1 MHLRRPL
8 LWLLLLT
15 ALFNA
20 AVGAPVHE
28 AWHIA
33 QQGLEA
39 AQGAGI
45 QPLPQAQIQQT
56 QSDDSAPDAESHTR
70 CAWCLTHALEAA
82 AWPAPSA
89 WQGPSASA
97 GPQPPALALT
107 FVPGAG
113 RWRFASRDPPA
124 LAG

>member
-1 MHLRRPL
+1 MHLHRPL

-20 AVGAPVHE
+20 VVGAPVHE

-33 QQGLEA
+33 QQGVEA
-39 AQGAGI
+39 V
-45 QPLPQAQIQQT
+45 QAQTQAQEQT
-56 QSDDSAPDAESHTR
+56 QADDSAPDAESHAR

-89 WQGPSASA
+89 WQGPAASA

-107 FVPGAG
+107 FVPGTG

-124 LAG
+124 LAV